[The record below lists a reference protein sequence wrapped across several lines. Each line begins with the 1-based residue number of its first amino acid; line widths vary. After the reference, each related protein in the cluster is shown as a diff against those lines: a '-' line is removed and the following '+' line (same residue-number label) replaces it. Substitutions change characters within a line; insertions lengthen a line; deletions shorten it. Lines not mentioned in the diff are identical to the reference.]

1 MFNELRYVCD
11 SYQGIM
17 KTSRKQYL
25 KYLNPLQLI
34 QTKKVL
40 KNNPT
45 VPLAHDTGQESVL
58 SLFKYNP
65 KECLVAKSIDTDQ
78 VVSSLF
84 EPDYFYWLN
93 SDIINKSTVETIGKN
108 LNLHYLI
115 VEDILGENERPKLD
129 EIDDFVT
136 VVMQMLYFN
145 EAENSIENEQVSF
158 VLSKNYVVSFQDD
171 SIRDSF
177 DMVREKIHM
186 PGNKIRLSGP
196 DYLLYALI
204 DSIVDQY
211 FIILEKLGDQ
221 VEKLEEEITNN
232 KVNNFTMNQI
242 NFLRKELIFFK
253 RNASPVKEL
262 LSSIIKS
269 ENSLIKEHTIR
280 YFKDVYDHIVQIN
293 DLTENYRDVITN
305 IRDLYLS
312 QMNMKMNEVMKFLA
326 IVTSLLA
333 PATVIGGIFGMNFDR
348 IPYLHHQNGF
358 WIATTL
364 MLVIPILMLIYFRRK
379 GWY

>member
-1 MFNELRYVCD
+1 
-11 SYQGIM
+11 M
-17 KTSRKQYL
+17 KASRKQYL

-45 VPLAHDTGQESVL
+45 VPLAHDTGMESIL
-58 SLFKYNP
+58 SLFKYNQ
-65 KECLVAKSIDTDQ
+65 KECLIAKNIDAELVNEQ
-78 VVSSLF
+78 LF
-84 EPDYFYWLN
+84 ESGYCFWLN
-93 SDIINKSTVETIGKN
+93 SDIINKSTVEQIGKN

-129 EIDDFVT
+129 EIDEFVT
-136 VVMQMLYFN
+136 VVMQMLYYKEDN
-145 EAENSIENEQVSF
+145 TTIENEQVSF
-158 VLSKNYVVSFQDD
+158 VLSKNFVVSFQDD
-171 SIRDSF
+171 SLRDSF
-177 DMVREKIHM
+177 DAVREKLNIQ
-186 PGNKIRLSGP
+186 GNKLRSGGP

-211 FIILEKLGDQ
+211 FVVLEKLGDQ
-221 VEKLEEEITNN
+221 VEKLEEEITNT
-232 KVNNFTMNQI
+232 KVDQFTMNQI
-242 NFLRKELIFFK
+242 NYLRKELIFFK
-253 RNASPVKEL
+253 RNAAPVKDL

-269 ENSLIKEHTIR
+269 ENTLIKENTIR

-348 IPYLHHQNGF
+348 IPYLHDQNGF
-358 WIATTL
+358 WIATGI
-364 MLVIPILMLIYFRRK
+364 MLIIPILMMVYFKRK